1 MNNEIAEFI
10 QCLESEKLNTRDFHA
25 WTDRQS
31 GVYAVRASFIDGRKF
46 AVHVTEAASI
56 NTIKTLSQVNL
67 RAQFAEMSEFRELF
81 NLTVGKRYTIA
92 SMGDFGF
99 CNSTQFTLEA
109 IRVGRY
115 AQYDH
120 CVELIVK
127 PKGKRNFRSI
137 QFYGRKVFALWAD
150 WIAVNTDAFGAPSQ
164 EGPFIARR
172 SRYLSCDERFLT
184 DAISSVQQKPL
195 IICLSNQNN
204 NQQGAINE

>member
-31 GVYAVRASFIDGRKF
+31 GVYAVRASFINGRKF
-46 AVHVTEAASI
+46 VVQVIEAASI
-56 NTIKTLSQVNL
+56 NTIKALSQANL

-81 NLTVGKRYTIA
+81 KLSEGKRYTIA

-127 PKGKRNFRSI
+127 PKGKRNLRSI
-137 QFYGRKVFALWAD
+137 QFYGCKIFALWAD

-164 EGPFIARR
+164 EGPFIARK
-172 SRYLSCDERFLT
+172 SRYLSCDDRFLT
-184 DAISSVQQKPL
+184 DAILSVQQKPL
-195 IICLSNQNN
+195 TTCLSTQNN
-204 NQQGAINE
+204 NQQGASNE